1 MNKPFADYALDDE
14 TMAKWERM
22 IALRDDV
29 NVVLER
35 ARAEKRIGKA
45 LEASVTLSVDDS
57 VAGLT
62 KDMDAMNL
70 AELFIVSKCLVGDV
84 PVEDAVVAK
93 GATYPGVTIGV
104 REAEGTKCPRC
115 WTISEDADPETGLC
129 PRCKRVI
136 AALN

>member
-1 MNKPFADYALDDE
+1 
-14 TMAKWERM
+14 MAKWDRM

-45 LEASVTLSVDDS
+45 LEASVTLNLDDS
-57 VAGLT
+57 AEL
-62 KDMDAMNL
+62 KRDAEAMNL
-70 AELFIVSKCLVGDV
+70 AELFIVSKCIVGDV
-84 PVEDAVVAK
+84 PVDGAVVANGSNFPAVK
-93 GATYPGVTIGV
+93 IGV

-115 WTISEDADPETGLC
+115 WTISEEADPETGLC
-129 PRCKRVI
+129 PRCKRVV